1 MRLKRNNV
9 INLNSAHS
17 DNACNKQQ
25 QQEIELN
32 SAPPV
37 PNRQIAAENEQSS
50 AANNASSISINLSG
64 DRVVMNNV
72 AGSRRPLT
80 GGFSM
85 F

>member
-17 DNACNKQQ
+17 DNKQ

-64 DRVVMNNV
+64 DRVVMSNV